1 MDAHNPY
8 MICIVETSWL
18 CVDIPTLR
26 NLDIKYT
33 GEINMGM
40 VEIILCAIY
49 VLDSLEIITLQSCLL
64 LP

>member
-18 CVDIPTLR
+18 CVDIPRLP

-40 VEIILCAIY
+40 VEIILY
-49 VLDSLEIITLQSCLL
+49 SLEIITLQSCLL
-64 LP
+64 WP